1 VKLGAVILAA
11 GAASRLGAA
20 KMLLPY
26 SDKTILEHIVK
37 EVQALNPVSICL
49 VTGKYTDQIKS
60 SMNFTGVE
68 LLDFP
73 DWELGMA
80 ASIKFGLKSILA
92 KLPSIDAILFVVSDQ
107 PFLDRL
113 VLNSMINAFQ
123 ASAKGIV
130 AARYQLQ
137 NGTPVIFHRSYFEQI
152 LQLQGDKGAK
162 KIVDQHLSDLVTVD
176 FPLGAM
182 DIDTQE
188 DYVRFQELLNRQD
201 VN

>member
-37 EVQALNPVSICL
+37 EVQALNPASICL

-80 ASIKFGLKSILA
+80 ASIKFGLQSILA

-123 ASAKGIV
+123 TSAKGIV

-188 DYVRFQELLNRQD
+188 DYVRFQELLNKQD

>member
-1 VKLGAVILAA
+1 MKLGAVILAA
-11 GAASRLGAA
+11 GAASRMGAA

-37 EVQALNPVSICL
+37 EVQALNPATICL
-49 VTGKYTDQIKS
+49 VTGKYADQIKS
-60 SMNFTGVE
+60 TLEITGLE
-68 LLDFP
+68 LLNFP

-80 ASIKFGLKSILA
+80 ASIKFGLQSVLA
-92 KLPSIDAILFVVSDQ
+92 KLPAVDAILFVVSDQ
-107 PFLDRL
+107 PFLDRQ
-113 VLNSMINAFQ
+113 VLYKMVNAFQ

-137 NGTPVIFHRSYFEQI
+137 NGTPVIFHRRYFEHI

-162 KIVDQHLSDLVTVD
+162 KIVDQHLADLETID

-182 DIDTQE
+182 DIDTHE
-188 DYVRFQELLNRQD
+188 DYTRFQELLNKQ
-201 VN
+201 NAN